1 MSSARN
7 LEASVELLR
16 PTLAF
21 ILLAICIDKKKM
33 MVKPHDRLVPV
44 SFTAYTASTP
54 GLSPRGLHGVFRVLA
69 D

>member
-21 ILLAICIDKKKM
+21 IPQVICLQESLSFLSEEKK
-33 MVKPHDRLVPV
+33 
-44 SFTAYTASTP
+44 
-54 GLSPRGLHGVFRVLA
+54 
-69 D
+69 